1 MRTVIKFCTLLLL
14 LFPGFITAQQSGTLT
29 LDSCYKLAA
38 IHNPLARQGTLYNDA
53 FRYQQTVLNDNY
65 LPQVSAGGQLSWQS
79 DVTALPIS
87 LPNVEIPSLD
97 KDSYKINLDVSQLI
111 WDGGTVRKQ
120 KELEKAGLLV
130 NLQSVEAENYRLL
143 ETVNQVYFSI
153 LLIRENEKLL
163 KLGMSEIHSRLGRVR
178 AGVAGG
184 TVLQSNADVLDAEV
198 IRIEQLLTE
207 LAHNRAA
214 AIYRLGELTGLN
226 LAPSVELV
234 QPVYDSL
241 PVADTRLRP
250 EYHLLDLQQNRLTVQ
265 QKMTGQ
271 KVMPRI
277 SAFATAGYGKPGLN
291 MLSNQFD
298 VFAMAGAR
306 FSWTIWNWRQHIKEF
321 QIIGIQKEI
330 IETQK
335 ENFERNQRVLLS
347 NLKQEIL
354 KNVNLIAADHRIEQ
368 LRGSIAKSAGAQLD
382 QGVITSSEYLTEQNA
397 HTQARLNLS
406 LHNIQLQYSRLNY
419 ISAIGLLK

>member
-1 MRTVIKFCTLLLL
+1 MKTMLRISIILLTI
-14 LFPGFITAQQSGTLT
+14 PANIMAQQPGVLS
-29 LDSCYKLAA
+29 LDSCYKLVVAHSP
-38 IHNPLARQGTLYNDA
+38 IARQESLYHDA
-53 FRYQQTVLNDNY
+53 YRFQQSALNDNY
-65 LPQVSAGGQLSWQS
+65 LPMVSAGGQLSWQS

-97 KDSYKINLDVSQLI
+97 KDSYKLNLDVSQLI

-130 NLQSVEAENYRLL
+130 NLQSVEAENYRLR

-153 LLIRENEKLL
+153 LLFRENEKLL
-163 KLGMSEIHSRLGRVR
+163 KISMSEIQSRLGRVR
-178 AGVAGG
+178 AGVSGG

-214 AIYRLGELTGLN
+214 AIYRLGEITGLD
-226 LAPSVELV
+226 LGPAVELL
-234 QPVYDSL
+234 QPVFDTL
-241 PVADTRLRP
+241 PLADTRLRP
-250 EYHLLDLQQNRLTVQ
+250 EYHMLELQQDRLTAQ
-265 QKMTGQ
+265 QKMTGL
-271 KVMPRI
+271 KVMPRV
-277 SAFATAGYGKPGLN
+277 SAFATVGYGKPGLN

-298 VFAMAGAR
+298 TWAMAGAR
-306 FSWTIWNWRQHIKEF
+306 FSWTLWNWNQQKKEF

-335 ENFERNQRVLLS
+335 ENYERNQRILLG

-354 KNVNLIAADHRIEQ
+354 KNENLVAADHRIEQ
-368 LRGSIAKSAGAQLD
+368 LRESVAKSAGAQLD
-382 QGVITSSEYLTEQNA
+382 QGIITSSEYLTEQNA
-397 HTQARLNLS
+397 LTQARINMS

-419 ISAIGLLK
+419 ITAIGLLN